1 MGNILLLCVQLPGFY
16 FLITKKKTHTH
27 TSRQPE
33 EKTGNLHVDTERLL
47 SIYSKILLFR
57 PSKEKFI
64 LPQSSFYV
72 NITISQFYF
81 FHSAMREVLKLK
93 LKIKLLRNDVI

>member
-1 MGNILLLCVQLPGFY
+1 MFNFWLLF
-16 FLITKKKTHTH
+16 FDHKKTH

-33 EKTGNLHVDTERLL
+33 EKTGNLDVDTERLL
-47 SIYSKILLFR
+47 PNYSKFLLFR

-72 NITISQFYF
+72 NIAISQFYY
-81 FHSAMREVLKLK
+81 FHSAMRETLKLK
-93 LKIKLLRNDVI
+93 LKIKLLRNDAI